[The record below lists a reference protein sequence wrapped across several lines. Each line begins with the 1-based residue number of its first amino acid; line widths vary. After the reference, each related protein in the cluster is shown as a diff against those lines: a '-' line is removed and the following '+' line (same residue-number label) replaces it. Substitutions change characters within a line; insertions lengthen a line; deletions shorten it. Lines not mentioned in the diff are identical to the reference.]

1 MGRTIPS
8 FRNVLA
14 IEKAEWKPF
23 RNALDKSERKDFD
36 DMFDI
41 PRLYLSACSNSV
53 QLVPLH
59 PIIMSILF
67 HHYKELTEIISEV
80 EQMEQATVSSKKRLA
95 INEEEEKKQED
106 SKTTKKK
113 KKSPTAKKQDYLSY
127 FFLTDNK
134 NTNGFPTIDLNNGRT
149 NRTIFLCLLA
159 SFPNFVSISLAFGI
173 EIQ

>member
-8 FRNVLA
+8 FRNVLEM
-14 IEKAEWKPF
+14 EKAEWKPF

-67 HHYKELTEIISEV
+67 HHYKELKKCMEDVKQREEVTGVVDRKQVLSMDEEVEEELPEIIT
-80 EQMEQATVSSKKRLA
+80 TV
-95 INEEEEKKQED
+95 D
-106 SKTTKKK
+106 
-113 KKSPTAKKQDYLSY
+113 SY
-127 FFLTDNK
+127 FFNK
-134 NTNGFPTIDLNNGRT
+134 D
-149 NRTIFLCLLA
+149 
-159 SFPNFVSISLAFGI
+159 S
-173 EIQ
+173 

>member
-80 EQMEQATVSSKKRLA
+80 EQIEAKVNNSKQRVMIK
-95 INEEEEKKQED
+95 EEEKD
-106 SKTTKKK
+106 LTP
-113 KKSPTAKKQDYLSY
+113 SPRPRQLKLSE
-127 FFLTDNK
+127 L
-134 NTNGFPTIDLNNGRT
+134 
-149 NRTIFLCLLA
+149 
-159 SFPNFVSISLAFGI
+159 
-173 EIQ
+173 

>member
-14 IEKAEWKPF
+14 MEKAEWKPF
-23 RNALDKSERKDFD
+23 RNALDKSERKEFD

-67 HHYKELTEIISEV
+67 HHYKELTEIISDV
-80 EQMEQATVSSKKRLA
+80 EQIEAKVNNSKQRVMIK
-95 INEEEEKKQED
+95 EEEKD
-106 SKTTKKK
+106 LTP
-113 KKSPTAKKQDYLSY
+113 SPRPRQLKLSE
-127 FFLTDNK
+127 L
-134 NTNGFPTIDLNNGRT
+134 
-149 NRTIFLCLLA
+149 
-159 SFPNFVSISLAFGI
+159 
-173 EIQ
+173 